1 MPEMNFSL
9 LWPDNSETT
18 YYSPS
23 LVIEDFFS
31 MGESYQLPDF
41 LRRARDALT
50 IASDRVEQKYG
61 FPCSRAHASLADIEQ
76 RAGNFAADKSVK
88 IQEFFR

>member
-9 LWPDNSETT
+9 RWPDHSETKH
-18 YYSPS
+18 YSPS

-31 MGESYQLPDF
+31 AGESYQLPDF
-41 LRRARDALT
+41 LRRAQDALT

-61 FPCSRAHASLADIEQ
+61 FPCSRARASLADIEQ